1 MSRMYSSNGSTKKGT
16 GMSEVN
22 DGEKLARCSSEV
34 ESYERSFN
42 HTVIILYSSF
52 KAFN

>member
-1 MSRMYSSNGSTKKGT
+1 MKGT
-16 GMSEVN
+16 GMSEVD